1 MEEKMTDEEPKVE
14 TAPEQPGA
22 ANFSLDTIQA
32 TMDKFLSTASVN
44 AVFARPVRQGDTV
57 IINCSEVVVGL
68 GFGIGEGSGDG
79 SQGEGKGS
87 GSGGGGGGQT
97 FARPVA
103 AIIASP
109 DGVTIKPILDL
120 TKIGLAALTT
130 FGFMAVTLARLR
142 RGRN

>member
-1 MEEKMTDEEPKVE
+1 MSD
-14 TAPEQPGA
+14 EQPKAEAVPAEGGS
-22 ANFSLDTIQA
+22 ANFSVDTIQS
-32 TMDKFLSTASVN
+32 TMDKFISTASVN

-57 IINCSEVVVGL
+57 IINCSEIVAAL
-68 GFGIGEGSGDG
+68 GFGVGEGSGEG
-79 SQGEGKGS
+79 QGGQDKGS
-87 GSGGGGGGQT
+87 GAGGGGGGRT

-103 AIIASP
+103 VIIAGP

-142 RGRN
+142 RGRI